1 MKRELIGACARLGLA
16 ATVVASS
23 LTVAACATGR
33 PEKAL
38 TATAEDGHL
47 VPLDS
52 VTIAYDVGGVHVIQR
67 PSFGNDVVSV
77 HLYLLGGSRQL
88 TPATQGIE
96 QLLLGASQYGTA
108 SYPGDATR
116 IAWARTGSQ
125 ILLSPDDD
133 WTLFGFRGIRQEF
146 DSSWNVF
153 AERVMHPTLAAHD
166 IELVRSRLVGSIR
179 QRKSDPDGYAMMLA
193 DSIAFAGH
201 PYGLQ
206 TGGTEAS
213 LASLDSATL
222 AHYVANQMVTSRML
236 LVAVGNLSRAQ
247 LERAVARSLAKLP
260 RGDYV
265 WKLPDP
271 LLATPSSVTFV
282 ERPVSTDYILGLFQG
297 PTASDRDYAPLR
309 VATALLSSRMN
320 TAIRDERGLS
330 YAASAPYFERGIG
343 TGAIYVTTTAPN
355 KVMPLIRKQM
365 DELRNL
371 DWDGLSM
378 RYFTDQF
385 IMDYLAG
392 NMTSSAQ
399 ADFLARAQLYRGDYR
414 EAGNSMEELR
424 HISSNQLRTVSRR
437 YFKNIHFVYLGDTTH
452 VMRSSFDD
460 F

>member
-1 MKRELIGACARLGLA
+1 MKTQSIGALARLGIAAVA
-16 ATVVASS
+16 ATS
-23 LTVAACATGR
+23 LTVAGCATGR
-33 PEKAL
+33 PEQAL

-52 VTIAYDVGGVHVIQR
+52 VTISYDVGGVHVIQR
-67 PSFGNDVVSV
+67 PSFGNDVVSI

-96 QLLLGASQYGTA
+96 QLLLSTSEYGTA
-108 SYPGDATR
+108 SYPGEAAR
-116 IAWARTGSQ
+116 AAWARTGSQ
-125 ILLSPDDD
+125 VVISPDDD

-153 AERVMHPTLAAHD
+153 ADRVMHPTLAAHD
-166 IELVRSRLVGSIR
+166 IALVRSRLIGAIR
-179 QRKSDPDGYAMMLA
+179 ERRSDPDGYAMMLA

-222 AHYVANQMVTSRML
+222 ANYVANQMVTSRML
-236 LVAVGNLSRAQ
+236 LVAVGNLRRAQ
-247 LERAVARSLAKLP
+247 LESAVARTLGSLP
-260 RGDYV
+260 RGSYV

-271 LLATPSSVTFV
+271 LLATASSVEIV
-282 ERPVSTDYILGLFQG
+282 ERPVATDYILGLFQG
-297 PTASDRDYAPLR
+297 PPASDGDYAVLR
-309 VATALLSSRMN
+309 VATALLSSRMH
-320 TAIRDERGLS
+320 TAIREERGLS

-365 DELRNL
+365 DELVHL
-371 DWDGLSM
+371 DWDPLSV

-414 EAGNSMEELR
+414 QAGKSMEELR
-424 HISSNQLRTVSRR
+424 HITSNQLRTVSRR
-437 YFKNIHFVYLGDTTH
+437 YFKNIHFVYLGDTTR
-452 VMRSSFDD
+452 VMRSSFAD